1 MNFDLLNFIQS
12 SPLLTL
18 GSTGGVIMVGYIAT
32 QWWAVSSRSRLEKKR
47 SQLELDVIR
56 TKIDILNK
64 KAEAA
69 PEVAWN
75 GWRKFTV
82 SKKVKECHDT
92 FSIYLSPHDGKQLS
106 NFKPGQYLTFQIQR
120 PGVAKPD
127 VRCYSLSDGLVDGNH
142 YRVTIKRAQ
151 PYKSTRR
158 KEPFDPGAVGI
169 ISSYFCDDIQ
179 EGDILD
185 VKAPAGH
192 FYLDVDVDR
201 PVVLLGGGIGVTPM
215 VAMARVLAHLGDT
228 RKIHF
233 FFGCRNGDDH
243 MFKDEMV
250 AIEKANPNLEL
261 HVCYSKPKDTD
272 DRSAYKHESRVTVEL
287 LDQILPSNNFQY
299 YLCGPEPFMDS
310 LVSGLLYWG
319 VPLDDLYYEAFGPA
333 QPKIP
338 DEFKKKPAAAVAG
351 MAKPKITFAGS
362 GTSGEWDPSEEN
374 MVEVCDAH
382 CPTIEAKWAC
392 KTGALGCCETPI
404 KSGEVTYP
412 NGAPGYDVES
422 GCCLPCVACPK
433 GDLVLEA

>member
-1 MNFDLLNFIQS
+1 M
-12 SPLLTL
+12 TL
-18 GSTGGVIMVGYIAT
+18 GSTGGVIMVGYLTT
-32 QWWAVSSRSRLEKKR
+32 QWWAVSSRSRLERQR
-47 SQLELDVIR
+47 SQLELDIIKR
-56 TKIDILNK
+56 KIDILNK

-82 SKKVKECHDT
+82 DRKVCECDDT
-92 FSIYLSPHDGKQLS
+92 YSIYLKPHDGKQLA

-120 PGVAKPD
+120 PGVEKPD
-127 VRCYSLSDGLVDGNH
+127 IRCYSLSDGLVDGNH
-142 YRVTIKRAQ
+142 YRVTVKRAL
-151 PYKSTRR
+151 PYKSSRR
-158 KEPFDPGAVGI
+158 KEEFNPEKVGI
-169 ISSYFCDDIQ
+169 ISSYFCDEMQ

-192 FYLDVDVDR
+192 FYLDVNVDR

-215 VAMARVLAHLGDT
+215 VAMARVLAHLNDT
-228 RKIHF
+228 RKIYF
-233 FFGCRNGDDH
+233 FFGCRNGNDH
-243 MFKDEMV
+243 MFREEMV
-250 AIEKANPNLEL
+250 ALQKANPNLEL
-261 HVCYSKPKDTD
+261 HICYSKPTDTD
-272 DRSAYKHESRVTVEL
+272 DPRAYNHESRVTVEL
-287 LDQILPSNNFQY
+287 LDEVLPSNNFQY

-351 MAKPKITFAGS
+351 QVGPQITFAKEGS
-362 GTSGEWDPSEEN
+362 STNWDTSEEN
-374 MVEVCDAH
+374 LFNVCDNNSS
-382 CPTIEAKWAC
+382 TIAGKWSC
-392 KTGALGCCETPI
+392 RNGSLGCCETVI

-412 NGAPGYDVES
+412 NGPPGYDVED

-433 GDLVLEA
+433 GDLVLDA